1 MILIYLGYMMIV
13 SDPWSE
19 SYGLCIKLEIK
30 KLNSPTGAFL
40 YCPFPLFHI
49 FVYLS
54 MASSHFDLTSKPKLQ
69 IPISLPCKFI
79 ISTSPCSRRYSSC

>member
-1 MILIYLGYMMIV
+1 MEAIRAGFEVSLVFGVYMILIYLGYMMIV

-40 YCPFPLFHI
+40 YCPFPFFI
-49 FVYLS
+49 YLYIYPW
-54 MASSHFDLTSKPKLQ
+54 HPVIL
-69 IPISLPCKFI
+69 I
-79 ISTSPCSRRYSSC
+79 